1 MVNNYIYM
9 YWICYISIIMIIIKH
24 IMHIAYPKVVYV
36 FGILYPIITGYDI
49 YMYKIYGYIWLI
61 TMVIIYACMIMYVY
75 IYIFIWLTIM
85 N

>member
-24 IMHIAYPKVVYV
+24 IIHIAYPKVVYV

-49 YMYKIYGYIWLI
+49 YICMYKIYGYIWLI
-61 TMVIIYACMIMYVY
+61 TMVIIYACMIMYVD
-75 IYIFIWLTIM
+75 IYTYLYG
-85 N
+85 

>member
-1 MVNNYIYM
+1 MVNNYKYIWLIIIYIYM

-49 YMYKIYGYIWLI
+49 Y
-61 TMVIIYACMIMYVY
+61 
-75 IYIFIWLTIM
+75 IYICIRYMDISG
-85 N
+85 

>member
-1 MVNNYIYM
+1 MVNNYIYIYM

-49 YMYKIYGYIWLI
+49 YIY
-61 TMVIIYACMIMYVY
+61 V
-75 IYIFIWLTIM
+75 
-85 N
+85 

>member
-1 MVNNYIYM
+1 M

-49 YMYKIYGYIWLI
+49 YIYMYKIYGYIWLI